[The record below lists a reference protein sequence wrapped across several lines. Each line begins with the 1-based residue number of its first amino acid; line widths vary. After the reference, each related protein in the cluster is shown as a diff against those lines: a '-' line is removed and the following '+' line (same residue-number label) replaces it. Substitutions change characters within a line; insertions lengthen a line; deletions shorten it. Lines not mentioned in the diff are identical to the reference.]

1 MRKTSYFLAVSV
13 TLLLILSS
21 CLYFLFRFTPKNT
34 VTKLDKGWTVIY
46 RNDQYVN
53 TDLESLSEHIGYLL
67 SKGDTL
73 TLNLLTPL
81 TLETVPFP
89 AIVFKTQFSAYEVY
103 LDNEL
108 INDKYMD
115 QVSGIQFLGIGY
127 NFVNLPTDFSGKKL
141 SIKIYIT
148 ENNTRSDLVTPLLG
162 NFDDLYRVVLY
173 NTLIPSLTAIF
184 LIMFGLVFLIIS
196 LVFFLKSSGIA
207 TQVICSV
214 LSTIL
219 GFWMLNFYDVAD
231 FYVSPSFATFIE
243 FSALYLIV
251 PLFYV
256 LVHNLHKRQQNN
268 VILFLSYCSSAFAI
282 LFIVLH
288 LLNIV
293 HIHHFLVPYYFMS
306 AIGIVMLIIYVY
318 KDLSYKSKNL
328 SRFILMLGL
337 CVLVGSL
344 LIYELASALKLFV
357 DYRQASVLS
366 ILVPLGALFFVICQL
381 LNHFIFMTRMFAQ
394 RKEYASLTQIAYI
407 DNLTDIPNRVSC
419 DKRLLEL
426 ADTTSDYCILSLDLN
441 GLKEVNDNSGHPA
454 GDRLLKSF
462 SAALKEVFEGTGE
475 YFRVGGDEFLVLFT
489 SIEKEVLDGMLMTL
503 DAKLLKLDEED
514 PEANHSVSYGY
525 AYSSEAP
532 EHDTHTVY
540 MLADQRMYEYK
551 RKYYSHLTTR

>member
-1 MRKTSYFLAVSV
+1 MRKRSYFLLVSI
-13 TLLLILSS
+13 ILFTILAG
-21 CLYFLFRFTPKNT
+21 CLYYVFTYKPEYPWIP
-34 VTKLDKGWTVIY
+34 LEDGWTVQY

-53 TDLESLSEHIGYLL
+53 TDLEQLGKNIGPILE
-67 SKGDTL
+67 KGDTL
-73 TLNLLTPL
+73 TLNRVIPL
-81 TLETVPFP
+81 SNIDAPFP
-89 AIVFKTQFSAYEVY
+89 AIVFKTQFSAYEIY
-103 LDNEL
+103 LDNKL
-108 INDKYMD
+108 IHDNNTDK
-115 QVSGIQFLGIGY
+115 VSGIDFLGIGF
-127 NFVNLPTDFSGKKL
+127 NFVNLPLDFAGKKL
-141 SIKIYIT
+141 SIKLYIT
-148 ENNTRSDLVTPLLG
+148 ENNTRSDILTPLLG
-162 NFDDLYRVVLY
+162 NFDDLYRIVLHSA
-173 NTLIPSLTAIF
+173 LIPAFTSIF
-184 LIMFGLVFLIIS
+184 LIVFGIVFLIIS
-196 LVFFLKSSGIA
+196 LVFYLKSSGIS

-256 LVHNLHKRQQNN
+256 LVNNLHKRQQNN

-293 HIHHFLVPYYFMS
+293 HIHHFQVPYYFMS
-306 AIGIVMLIIYVY
+306 EIGLVMLIIYVY
-318 KDLSYKSKNL
+318 KDLHYKSKNL

-337 CVLVGSL
+337 CAIVTTL
-344 LIYELASALKLFV
+344 LIYEITSALKLFV
-357 DYRQASVLS
+357 DYRQATVLGM
-366 ILVPLGALFFVICQL
+366 LVPLGALFFVICQL

-525 AYSSEAP
+525 AYSSETP